1 MVARP
6 KPATA
11 SPLGELQL
19 VLEEEVLR
27 VENALLTLDEEV
39 MQLLTAL
46 DKVGE
51 RLEDADV
58 VRRHVLRDHGRFA
71 ADEVEA
77 AIGRCYALRS
87 EMSLARL
94 RLAHCRSWAKELRY
108 WHSLMKAASEQ
119 LEDHRP
125 PDGTLEEG
133 LARYRSAS
141 RQVFQTIDEER
152 MRIARDM
159 HDGPA
164 QSMSNL
170 VLRAEILER
179 MVDREPER
187 AKAEIESFK
196 EAMKGVLDETR
207 QLIFD
212 LRPMTLDDL
221 GVIPTL
227 RRLVSEFRETEGV
240 EARLS
245 VIGTERR
252 LPPATEGALFRIV
265 KEALVNVRKHARARN
280 LDVLINLQPQRV
292 SAVIKDDGEGF
303 DVSAVDAR
311 LAREPHF
318 GLISMRERADLEKG
332 HVEVL
337 SQVGRGT
344 EVRVTLA
351 LES

>member
-1 MVARP
+1 MAASPVSSV
-6 KPATA
+6 A

-27 VENALLTLDEEV
+27 VENALLTIDEEV
-39 MQLLTAL
+39 MPLLGAL
-46 DKVGE
+46 DQVGD
-51 RLEDADV
+51 RLEDADI
-58 VRRHVLRDHGRFA
+58 VRRHVLRDHARFTGA
-71 ADEVEA
+71 EVEA
-77 AIGRCYALRS
+77 AIGRCFALRS
-87 EMSLARL
+87 EMTLARL

-108 WHSLMKAASEQ
+108 WHSLMKAAAEQ

-187 AKAEIESFK
+187 AKAEVQSFK
-196 EAMKGVLDETR
+196 EAMKAVLDETR

-227 RRLVSEFRETEGV
+227 RRLVNEFRDAEGV
-240 EARLS
+240 EGRLS

-265 KEALVNVRKHARARN
+265 KEALVNVRKHARAHN
-280 LDVLINLQPQRV
+280 LDVLINIQPQRV

-303 DVSAVDAR
+303 DLAAVEAR

-318 GLISMRERADLEKG
+318 GLISMRERADLERG
-332 HVEVL
+332 QLEIL

-344 EVRVTLA
+344 EVRVTLPIQP
-351 LES
+351 

>member
-1 MVARP
+1 MAARP
-6 KPATA
+6 QSPVA

-27 VENALLTLDEEV
+27 VENALLTIDEEV
-39 MQLLTAL
+39 MQVLSAL
-46 DKVGE
+46 DQVGE
-51 RLEDADV
+51 HLEDSDI
-58 VRRHVLRDHGRFA
+58 VRRHVLRDHARFTSA
-71 ADEVEA
+71 EVEA
-77 AIGRCYALRS
+77 AIGRCFALRS
-87 EMSLARL
+87 EMTLARL

-108 WHSLMKAASEQ
+108 WHSLMKAAAEQ

-187 AKAEIESFK
+187 AKAEVQSFK
-196 EAMKGVLDETR
+196 DAMKGVLDETR

-227 RRLVSEFRETEGV
+227 RRLVNEFRDAEGI
-240 EARLS
+240 EGRLS

-252 LPPATEGALFRIV
+252 LPAATEGALFRIV
-265 KEALVNVRKHARARN
+265 KEALVNVRKHARPHS

-292 SAVIKDDGEGF
+292 SAVIKDDGDGF
-303 DVSAVDAR
+303 DLAAVEAR

-318 GLISMRERADLEKG
+318 GLISMRERADLEHG
-332 HVEVL
+332 QLEIL

-344 EVRVTLA
+344 EVRVTLPI
-351 LES
+351 EP